1 MIKKIT
7 CLEDVQK
14 LPQPMDLELFEKCK
28 QAILEESCAGI
39 ISRVQLDKMF
49 FFISRNTLRNLD
61 CNKTK
66 QGIKNP
72 IKIGA
77 RKYVYYHVEDVFEYL
92 ERVYCTEP
100 KQKIDKAYIELEK
113 YLTEQKRINEE
124 KEKRSSTYYK
134 DGRLKN
140 ETKKHFN

>member
-1 MIKKIT
+1 MTKNIT

-14 LPQPMDLELFEKCK
+14 LPQPMSKEIFEKCK

-39 ISRVQLDKMF
+39 ISRVQLDKLL

-66 QGIKNP
+66 EGIKNP
-72 IKIGA
+72 IKIGT
-77 RKYVYYHVEDVFEYL
+77 RKYVYYRVEDVLEYI
-92 ERVYCTEP
+92 ERVYCTEL
-100 KQKIDKAYIELEK
+100 KQKIDKAYIELEN
-113 YLTEQKRINEE
+113 YLTEQRRIREENER
-124 KEKRSSTYYK
+124 RSSTYYK

-140 ETKKHFN
+140 ES